1 MLPDGAVVCGRCGTA
16 VAQPQARSESQQS
29 QSQSYAQASFEA
41 QPGGQPAYQPAP
53 VYGAPP
59 QGAPAPIPLFRPALV
74 GRGDL
79 LGVVRD
85 ALLPLLVVLV
95 VVFGV
100 VVGLAWLVSST
111 SHGGF
116 QDWFTSTVVLVAGA
130 LGAPAKLSV
139 NGGADDSG
147 FGAGGLNLNLTLDL
161 SVSLTAWSITFLLFF
176 LWMRSARRS
185 ESGSPSASPLQL
197 VARSVVPALGV
208 SLALLVLA
216 LVSSASDVFNLVGSL
231 TGSDS
236 GLTVPGGSDPF
247 GNGGTDPFGSGGG
260 GGVGGSGAAF
270 TIGAASDSVNGL
282 HSTIGVSPGWVFLGP
297 LLIAFAAFL
306 VGRLTAVAR
315 RPAGDPGGEWIRK
328 LIAPWRGSA
337 RIAWTQLRAV
347 GLLAGLVVLIYAEY
361 HLLTAS
367 GASGREKVAEAIV
380 AVLVLP
386 NLMVGGALTGFCVTL
401 SNGLTLGLAG
411 SPNDE
416 IGLFGNSRPWLIFV
430 LIAAAVV
437 GTLLPW
443 FLVRTRRRVVNPAA
457 FAPIQVWRAAVF
469 GALAG
474 VVAAMLGEVSMSGS
488 SGFGS
493 FGGSSTVGLIYSVIG
508 AVVAGALW
516 CAAAYLALALLVT
529 PRAARVA
536 AAAAGGSQPGGSS
549 FAHSWPGAVAQ
560 PAASAAAAAGAAGPD
575 GSGDGAPTVEPA

>member
-1 MLPDGAVVCGRCGTA
+1 MVCGRCGTA
-16 VAQPQARSESQQS
+16 VAQAQQSRSESQPSQS
-29 QSQSYAQASFEA
+29 QPQSYAQASFEA

-139 NGGADDSG
+139 NGGGDDSG

-185 ESGSPSASPLQL
+185 ESVSPSASPLQL

-216 LVSSASDVFNLVGSL
+216 LLSSASDVFNLVGSL

-236 GLTVPGGSDPF
+236 GLTVP
-247 GNGGTDPFGSGGG
+247 GGTDPFGSGGG

-297 LLIAFAAFL
+297 PLIAFAAFL

-416 IGLFGNSRPWLIFV
+416 IGLFGNSRPWLIYV

-488 SGFGS
+488 SGLGS

-536 AAAAGGSQPGGSS
+536 AAAAGGLQTGGSS
-549 FAHSWPGAVAQ
+549 FAHSWPGAGAQ
-560 PAASAAAAAGAAGPD
+560 PAASAAAAAAGAGAAAAAGAAPD